1 MQVSVQV
8 ENMRDVIA
16 GFRGIADDQIP
27 FATAL
32 SLTQTAKLAQAE
44 IWKELPLRFTIR
56 RLQWAKQGIRIAAAT
71 KRELVAIVED
81 IHKYMELQEQGG
93 DKAPQYGK
101 FLAIP
106 LNGARRSERALINSG
121 DLPHAV
127 MASGLGFIRGNVM
140 YRAAFVRSRSRRGF
154 RGVKGFQSG
163 KWSRQIQPMY
173 ALVPRANVP
182 KRYGFE
188 QIVRAA
194 VGEHWEQEFGKAF
207 SKAVQTRA

>member
-1 MQVSVQV
+1 MQVSVRV
-8 ENMRDVIA
+8 ENMREVIA
-16 GFRGIADDQIP
+16 RFRGIADDQIP

-44 IWKELPLRFTIR
+44 ICKELPLRFTIR

-71 KRELVAIVED
+71 KRELVAILED

-93 DKAPQYGK
+93 AKVPQFGK
-101 FLAIP
+101 FLAVP
-106 LNGARRSERALINSG
+106 LSGARRSDKALINSN

-154 RGVKGFQSG
+154 KGVKGFQSG
-163 KWSRQIQPMY
+163 IWSRQILPMY
-173 ALVPRANVP
+173 ALLPRATVP

-188 QIVRAA
+188 DIVRAV
-194 VGEHWEQEFGKAF
+194 VGERWEEEFGKAF
-207 SKAVQTRA
+207 AKAVQTRA